1 MQSLEED
8 SSKEGDRL
16 FETSFVNPNKE
27 VIKDTKD
34 NKSFSDN
41 IEAIPY
47 TVIQEYKVIFQIQI
61 KYCIRIMIRA
71 MRRDLIQL
79 LLLSVTIQVC
89 FLSLPTLLSPCNN
102 TNPR

>member
-8 SSKEGDRL
+8 PSKEGDRL
-16 FETSFVNPNKE
+16 FETAFVNPDKE
-27 VIKDTKD
+27 VITKD
-34 NKSFSDN
+34 NKSFSDD

-89 FLSLPTLLSPCNN
+89 FLSFLSYLLISICNFLDY
-102 TNPR
+102 